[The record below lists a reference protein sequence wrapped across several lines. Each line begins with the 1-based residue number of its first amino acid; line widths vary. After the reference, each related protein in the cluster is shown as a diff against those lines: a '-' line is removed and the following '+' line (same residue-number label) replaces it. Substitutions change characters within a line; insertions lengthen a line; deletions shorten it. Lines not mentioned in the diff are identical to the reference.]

1 MATISSTGIG
11 SGLDVS
17 SILTKLEAVERTP
30 IDNLQTAAK
39 AIDSK
44 ISAYGKVQSMM
55 STLRD
60 AAASL
65 ASATTL
71 WKQGTATA
79 SDTSVMSATATSGG
93 LSSGDYAVSVSH
105 IARAQT
111 LYSRALSASS
121 TVVGTGSLT
130 IQLMTGYNPPTPK
143 DGSSAVTLDFS
154 DASTTL
160 EQVRDR
166 INGADLGVNASLI
179 RDATG
184 AARLA
189 LTAKNSGT
197 QNQISI
203 TGTDGLASFTY
214 PPTDT
219 SDDTNPDRM
228 REGQSAQNAELT
240 INGVPVTSSSNQI
253 TDALPGVTL
262 NLTKETTAPI
272 TLSVKNDS
280 AAQEKAVQDFV
291 TAYNA
296 LNTYLVTQ
304 TKYDASTKTAA
315 TLQGDSAASSIRGQL
330 RSLLNT
336 SNGASPVFGSLQS
349 IGLSTQTDGT
359 IKVDSTKLKKA
370 LEQPTEVAK
379 LFASTDSNVP
389 GNNGLG
395 VRFRELLN
403 GITGSGGLLTSRTE
417 GLQSKLKR
425 NKDEQ
430 GRLEDRVAANMTRL
444 QKQYQ
449 TLDTKMSSLNSLST
463 YIAQQITAMN
473 SSS

>member
-1 MATISSTGIG
+1 MATLSSTGIG
-11 SGLDVS
+11 SGLNVS
-17 SILTKLEAVERTP
+17 SILSQLEAVERKP

-39 AIDSK
+39 SIDSQ
-44 ISAYGKVQSMM
+44 ISAYGKIQSLM

-60 AAASL
+60 SAAAL
-65 ASATTL
+65 ASTSL
-71 WKQGTATA
+71 WKQGTATP
-79 SDTSVMSATATSGG
+79 SDTTVMSATATSGG
-93 LSSGDYAVSVSH
+93 LAAGDYAVSVSQ

-111 LYSRALSASS
+111 LYSRALSSS
-121 TVVGTGSLT
+121 AAVVGAGSLT
-130 IQLMTGYNPPTPK
+130 IQLMSGYSPPTPK
-143 DGSSAVTLDFS
+143 DGSTAVQLDFS
-154 DASTTL
+154 DPNTTL

-203 TGTDGLASFTY
+203 TGTDGLAGFSY
-214 PPTDT
+214 PPSDT
-219 SDDTNPDRM
+219 SDVTNPDRV
-228 REGQSAQNAELT
+228 REGQSAQDAKLT
-240 INGVPVTSSSNQI
+240 INGVPVTASSNQI
-253 TDALPGVTL
+253 ADALPGVTL
-262 NLTKETTAPI
+262 NLTKETTTPI
-272 TLSVKNDS
+272 TLSVKNDN

-296 LNTYLVTQ
+296 LNTQLVNQ
-304 TKYDASTKTAA
+304 TKYDDATKTAG
-315 TLQGDSAASSIRGQL
+315 TLQGDSAALSIRSQM
-330 RSLLNT
+330 RSLLHET
-336 SNGASPVFGSLQS
+336 NGASSVFSSLQA

-370 LEQPTEVAK
+370 LEQPAEVAK
-379 LFASTDSNVP
+379 LFSSTDSDVK

-395 VRFRELLN
+395 VRFRELLG

-425 NKDEQ
+425 NQDEQ
-430 GRLEDRVAANMTRL
+430 ARLEDRVNANMLRL

-449 TLDTKMSSLNSLST
+449 ALDSKMSSLNSLST
-463 YIAQQITAMN
+463 YITQQVTAMN
-473 SSS
+473 NSG